1 MDPISIIT
9 IIVCAIGFSLAF
21 INYSIIS
28 KTDVVNLNWKV
39 KETFHALSALATIMI
54 AKAIIFV
61 KQLHTLN
68 TFVDLVSVLY
78 VLIFNAVL
86 LNTIVR
92 SAGTIKFC
100 KDCVNI
106 PFYIAVLWLVF
117 EKLKDV
123 PVIVI
128 DVSIAVSAIVIS
140 AILLKLARYIRVLNL
155 IVVPVNMKPSL
166 LAFLVFMMFYLASV
180 IANPINEIVSKC
192 LLSTSLGI
200 AVVSMILL
208 DLELRRTVKI

>member
-1 MDPISIIT
+1 MDPVSIIT
-9 IIVCAIGFSLAF
+9 MIICAIGFSLAF

-54 AKAIIFV
+54 AKAVIFV

-78 VLIFNAVL
+78 VLIFNIVL
-86 LNTIVR
+86 LNTVIR

-106 PFYIAVLWLVF
+106 PFYIAVLWLIF
-117 EKLKDV
+117 GKLKDV
-123 PVIVI
+123 PMIVI
-128 DVSIAVSAIVIS
+128 DVSIAISAVAIS

-166 LAFLVFMMFYLASV
+166 LAFLVFMMFYLSSV
-180 IANPINEIVSKC
+180 LANPINEIVSKC

-208 DLELRRTVKI
+208 ELEFRRTVKI